1 MFAVGRAHDCAACI
15 TADEVHHDRHREV
28 SLCSGFIEASQ
39 TDHEKIAA
47 LVKEYKSL
55 ITFSDAEET
64 PSRKKGMPLQNIDN
78 ADHHER
84 RAPPFERGETETVS
98 TTSTGNENHHENP
111 SKADQRAYKKA
122 MKHEKSLK
130 KSAKN
135 SERHILSIHQS
146 DIDSVTT
153 ALHGNQ
159 TDTSTGTGHPLA
171 TDQDLSDVIERN
183 RRFVANIQEHKVY
196 LRRCVRSARRATNS
210 QRKSRKRGKT
220 AGGDEASM
228 EGEAEEDVIKGVLLE
243 LGIIVSASASKRP
256 DRRDSFCAT
265 PPARIAA
272 VVQKLRTAIH
282 EDLEKHENE
291 QRSTCI
297 RAGGFWRYV
306 GRPVFDRMTEV
317 ARCIDWRTGRIIKDE
332 VEEEGEGEDHDEV
345 GVGDGNGNGN
355 WDANGSEDEDERFEE

>member
-28 SLCSGFIEASQ
+28 SLCSSFTKTSQ

-55 ITFSDAEET
+55 IRFSDAEET

-78 ADHHER
+78 AVHHER
-84 RAPPFERGETETVS
+84 RAPLFERSETETVS
-98 TTSTGNENHHENP
+98 TTSTGNENHYETP
-111 SKADQRAYKKA
+111 SKAEQRAYKKA

-135 SERHILSIHQS
+135 SERHILSIRQS
-146 DIDSVTT
+146 DIDAVTT
-153 ALHGNQ
+153 ALHGNH

-171 TDQDLSDVIERN
+171 TDQDLSDVIQRN

-196 LRRCVRSARRATNS
+196 LRRSVRLARRATNS

-220 AGGDEASM
+220 ADVDEASM
-228 EGEAEEDVIKGVLLE
+228 EDEAEEVVKGVLLE
-243 LGIIVSASASKRP
+243 LDIDMSSTASKRP

-272 VVQKLRTAIH
+272 VVQKLRIAIH

-317 ARCIDWRTGRIIKDE
+317 ARCIDWRTGRIIKE
-332 VEEEGEGEDHDEV
+332 GVEEEGEVEGEDLD
-345 GVGDGNGNGN
+345 GVEHENGNGDGNEVG
-355 WDANGSEDEDERFEE
+355 DEGERLEE

>member
-1 MFAVGRAHDCAACI
+1 M
-15 TADEVHHDRHREV
+15 
-28 SLCSGFIEASQ
+28 
-39 TDHEKIAA
+39 
-47 LVKEYKSL
+47 KEYKSL
-55 ITFSDAEET
+55 ITFSDAEGT

-78 ADHHER
+78 AVHHDER
-84 RAPPFERGETETVS
+84 RAPPFERGEIETVS
-98 TTSTGNENHHENP
+98 TTSTGNENQYENP
-111 SKADQRAYKKA
+111 SKAEQRAYKKA

-135 SERHILSIHQS
+135 SERHILSIRQS

-153 ALHGNQ
+153 ALHGNH

-196 LRRCVRSARRATNS
+196 LRRSVRSARRATNS

-220 AGGDEASM
+220 ADVDEASL
-228 EGEAEEDVIKGVLLE
+228 EDEAEDVVKGVLLE
-243 LGIIVSASASKRP
+243 LGIDMSATASKRP
-256 DRRDSFCAT
+256 DRRDSFCVT

-291 QRSTCI
+291 QISTCI

-317 ARCIDWRTGRIIKDE
+317 ARCIDWRTGRIIK
-332 VEEEGEGEDHDEV
+332 EGAEDRDGFENGNEV
-345 GVGDGNGNGN
+345 G
-355 WDANGSEDEDERFEE
+355 DEDERLEE